1 MSSGIKKLLLLGA
14 GHAHLSVLRHLANHH
29 PADLDVTLITPIGRP
44 IHRERVADVVAG
56 RCAAEEARIAI
67 EPLVQAAHAKWL
79 PANCRALDAGHR
91 QLKLTAS
98 AGASSVPK
106 SLRYDWLS
114 IDTESVIDRP
124 QLDPHMPG
132 AAEHALMRH
141 PRDSFIDLWPQV
153 LDMARSHRHLSIV
166 VIGASRC
173 ALETVF
179 AIHER
184 LRLEGLA
191 QHSLSLLTDGQA
203 IAPDLPAGAR
213 QLLLQRLR
221 QRNITVLHERCTG
234 VTDQAVKLGAGTTL
248 VCDVPV
254 LAIRGHAPT
263 WQRASGLALDTEG
276 RVLVNRHWQ
285 STSHP
290 EVFAV
295 GEASASECADAAKPD
310 AAQMPAVGALLAHK
324 LLAAH
329 AGQTLRPHRAPRRAP
344 ELLDIGDGQA
354 LFRWGG
360 LYARGAWAA
369 AWKARRTQQHLA
381 SLTAPPT

>member
-14 GHAHLSVLRHLANHH
+14 GLAHLSVLRHLANNH
-29 PADLDVTLITPIGRP
+29 PADLDVTLITPIGQP
-44 IHRERVADVVAG
+44 IHSESVADVVAG
-56 RCAAEEARIAI
+56 RCTAEQARIAI

-79 PANCRALDAGHR
+79 PATCRALDAGHR
-91 QLKLTAS
+91 QLKLSAS

-114 IDTESVIDRP
+114 IDTESEIDRP
-124 QLDPHMPG
+124 QLEALMPG
-132 AAEHALMRH
+132 AAGHALMRH

-153 LDMARSHRHLSIV
+153 LDLARNQRHLSIV
-166 VIGASRC
+166 VIGAGRC
-173 ALETVF
+173 GLETVF

-234 VTDQAVKLGAGTTL
+234 VTDRAVKLGAGTTL
-248 VCDVPV
+248 ACDVPV
-254 LAIRGHAPT
+254 LAIRVHAPA
-263 WQRASGLALDTEG
+263 WLRASGLALDAEG

-285 STSHP
+285 SSSHP

-295 GEASASECADAAKPD
+295 GEASASEGAGADPD
-310 AAQMPAVGALLAHK
+310 ATQMPAVGALLAHK

-329 AGQTLRPHRAPRRAP
+329 AGQDQRPHRAPRRAP

-369 AWKARRTQQHLA
+369 AWKARRTRQHLD
-381 SLTAPPT
+381 SLTTP

>member
-44 IHRERVADVVAG
+44 IHSECVADVVAG
-56 RCAAEEARIAI
+56 RCTAEQVRIDI
-67 EPLVQAAHAKWL
+67 GPLVQAAHAKWL
-79 PANCRALDAGHR
+79 PATCRALDAGHR
-91 QLKLTAS
+91 QLKLSAS
-98 AGASSVPK
+98 AGAASVPK

-114 IDTESVIDRP
+114 IDTEPEIDRA
-124 QLDPHMPG
+124 QIEALIPG
-132 AAEHALMRH
+132 AAERTLMRH
-141 PRDSFIDLWPQV
+141 PRDGFIDLWPQV
-153 LDMARSHRHLSIV
+153 LDLARRQRHLSIA
-166 VIGASRC
+166 VIGAHRC

-203 IAPDLPAGAR
+203 LAPELPAGAR

-221 QRNITVLHERCTG
+221 QRHITVLHERCTG
-234 VTDQAVKLGAGTTL
+234 VTEQAVKLGAGTTL
-248 VCDVPV
+248 ACDVPV
-254 LAIRGHAPT
+254 LAISGHAPAWLRT
-263 WQRASGLALDTEG
+263 SGLALDTEG

-285 STSHP
+285 SSSHP

-295 GEASASECADAAKPD
+295 GEASASEGAGAAEPD
-310 AAQMPAVGALLAHK
+310 AAQMPAIGALLAHS

-329 AGQTLRPHRAPRRAP
+329 AGQALRPHRTPRRAP
-344 ELLDIGDGQA
+344 QLLDIGDGQA
-354 LFRWGG
+354 LVHWGG
-360 LYARGAWAA
+360 LYARGTWAG
-369 AWKARRTQQHLA
+369 AWKARRTRQHLA
-381 SLTAPPT
+381 SLTAPPA